1 MNTSTAALRSRST
14 IPLGD
19 GFSRGLLQ
27 RQATPGRRLAHHE
40 RLIGEILEGKVPL
53 PRQPVARRRDDD
65 ELVAEERKDR
75 KVGILE
81 RRTDDREVELVA
93 ENLLLDPRARPD
105 LERDDNP
112 RMQLL
117 ERPKGGRQKVDADRR
132 ARPDAEAAALDP
144 THLLERQRR
153 FVEDVQGAS
162 RIRVQDRARLGE
174 LHALAEAVEE
184 RHADGLLE
192 LFDLV

>member
-1 MNTSTAALRSRST
+1 MTSIIVGMAPVR
-14 IPLGD
+14 
-19 GFSRGLLQ
+19 
-27 RQATPGRRLAHHE
+27 
-40 RLIGEILEGKVPL
+40 
-53 PRQPVARRRDDD
+53 RQPVRRGRADD
-65 ELVAEERKDR
+65 ELVVEDRKDR

-174 LHALAEAVEE
+174 LNALAEAVEE